1 MSSPAELKAKARA
14 RLRQVLRT
22 LPSPAQTDAPVAIAL
37 ILVGQEVWLRA
48 KTVLAYAAKGAEI
61 DLLPAMIQG
70 VEQGKIIG
78 LPRFVSE
85 RAGYEIRRFDPSRPL
100 EQGAFGVLEP
110 SPGAP
115 LIPPNQLDLAF
126 VPGLGFDLF
135 GGRLGRGGGHYD
147 RILAATRGHRCGVA
161 WDVQI
166 GPALPLEPHDIRM
179 NSILTPTRWVDI
191 QSGLEL
197 P

>member
-1 MSSPAELKAKARA
+1 MSSRAELKAEARA
-14 RLRQVLRT
+14 RLREVLRT
-22 LPSPAQTDAPVAIAL
+22 LPPQAQTDASAAAAL

-48 KTVLAYAAKGAEI
+48 KTVLAYAAEGAEI

-78 LPRFVSE
+78 LPRFVPE

-100 EQGAFGVLEP
+100 ERGAFGVLEP

-126 VPGLGFDLF
+126 VPGLGFDLL

-166 GPALPLEPHDIRM
+166 GPPLPLEPHDIRM

-191 QSGLEL
+191 RPGLEW